1 MNKVKKKIKKD
12 NIFNFPSKL
21 NLGEKEVEAIIFAA
35 SEPLDIDTIESKISK
50 KINVLKTLEKL
61 KREYSS
67 RGINLVCISK
77 IWSFRTSETLSNLM
91 S

>member
-35 SEPLDIDTIESKISK
+35 
-50 KINVLKTLEKL
+50 
-61 KREYSS
+61 
-67 RGINLVCISK
+67 
-77 IWSFRTSETLSNLM
+77 
-91 S
+91 